1 MTVQELIDQLTELKN
16 EGFGET
22 QLVLSV
28 SDHTD
33 FTYHFDFPGFD
44 VGPVYDESYDW
55 ENEDSGFPCED
66 EEGEELDYV
75 VCEVSI

>member
-28 SDHTD
+28 TDHTD
-33 FTYHFDFPGFD
+33 WTYNFDFPGFD
-44 VGPVYDESYDW
+44 IGNVYDI
-55 ENEDSGFPCED
+55 DSEFDD
-66 EEGEELDYV
+66 EVTDYG

>member
-28 SDHTD
+28 TDHTD
-33 FTYHFDFPGFD
+33 WTYNFDFPGFD
-44 VGPVYDESYDW
+44 IGSVFD
-55 ENEDSGFPCED
+55 ED
-66 EEGEELDYV
+66 EGFDEETDYG